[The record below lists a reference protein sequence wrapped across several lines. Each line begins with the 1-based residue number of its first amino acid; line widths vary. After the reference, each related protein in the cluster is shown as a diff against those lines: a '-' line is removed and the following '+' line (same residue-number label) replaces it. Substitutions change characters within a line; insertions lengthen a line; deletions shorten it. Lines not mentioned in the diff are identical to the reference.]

1 MRDFSENDADPPRG
15 RRAGSP
21 ATPRATEGAW
31 RAQLHQLSGFFVLA
45 CSLATVIELLLAIA
59 GQPVPLIATHAW
71 RLSTLPLLLL
81 AARVGGRLPVGDLS
95 ALAWFMCLVAAASHG
110 RAAALSDHATGTAML
125 GGLFPLLVVA
135 TGLLPRPPAA
145 VLRLSLATAGTFG
158 VSYLS
163 ALPGDVADL
172 HLLGP
177 LLVACC
183 LTPLAATALSRAIGR
198 ARTVRQV
205 SARQAARLRDH
216 LSRARARHDRFLR
229 ELSASMRNPLAN
241 VLGLADLLMEQS
253 GGGGR
258 APQVAKLRTS
268 AEDLMSS
275 LVAAVDRATV
285 DEGDAPTEETPFD
298 LHATLDAA
306 AGPFRP
312 LAAARGLELTVHR
325 APSLPR
331 WVVGDPSRMRQVLS
345 TLIGNALGWT
355 SQGGITIHASDE
367 ERRWDDHAQLRFVVQ
382 DTGNGLVDEDVESLL
397 SDDRDACDEIP
408 LQDGGSAASLG
419 RARAMARRLGGDL
432 GLATRPGWGCSA
444 WFTCG
449 VDLDVAGEELGFRSL
464 LPARGRAG
472 HRLRVLLVDDDAIQR
487 EVVTWML
494 ETRNVSV
501 LTAENGQAALSIL
514 EHESVHLVFMDVHMP
529 VLDGLA
535 ATRKLRALERER
547 GLEERLPVV
556 ALTAHALP
564 EDREACLEAGMDGW
578 VPKPVRAEA
587 IVAALHRHGSTRGV
601 AVPAR

>member
-1 MRDFSENDADPPRG
+1 
-15 RRAGSP
+15 
-21 ATPRATEGAW
+21 
-31 RAQLHQLSGFFVLA
+31 VLA
-45 CSLATVIELLLAIA
+45 CSLATVIELLLAIS

-110 RAAALSDHATGTAML
+110 RAAALSDHATGMAML
-125 GGLFPLLVVA
+125 GGLFPLLVVG

-158 VSYLS
+158 VSYL
-163 ALPGDVADL
+163 AGLPGDVTDR

-205 SARQAARLRDH
+205 SSRQAARLRDH
-216 LSRARARHDRFLR
+216 LTRARARHDRFLR
-229 ELSASMRNPLAN
+229 ELSASMCDPLAN
-241 VLGLADLLMEQS
+241 ILGLADLLMEQS
-253 GGGGR
+253 GGSGQ

-268 AEDLMSS
+268 AEGLMSS

-285 DEGDAPTEETPFD
+285 DQGEALTEETPFD

-306 AGPFRP
+306 AEPFRP

-331 WVVGDPSRMRQVLS
+331 WVVGDPSRLRQVLS

-355 SQGGITIHASDE
+355 TQGGITIHASDE

-397 SDDRDACDEIP
+397 SDDGGGELP
-408 LQDGGSAASLG
+408 LRDGGSAASLSS
-419 RARAMARRLGGDL
+419 ARGMARRLGGDL

-464 LPARGRAG
+464 LPAHGRAG
-472 HRLRVLLVDDDAIQR
+472 DRLRVLLVDDDAIQR

-535 ATRKLRALERER
+535 ATRRLRALERER
-547 GLEERLPVV
+547 GLGEHLPVV

-564 EDREACLEAGMDGW
+564 ADREDCLEAGVDGW
-578 VPKPVRAEA
+578 VPKPVRAETL
-587 IVAALHRHGSTRGV
+587 VAALHRHGSTRGV
-601 AVPAR
+601 VTPAR